1 MAGVGQ
7 PRAPG
12 GGWAACLLDEPID
25 MGEANGRCAQP
36 RRAGLA
42 GVRCV
47 RCGALNP
54 DGADWCGQCLMRFGT
69 PIPLVAPARPEGSD
83 RSPALD
89 PPEGVAG
96 ADGATSAPA
105 RPPDLGRTVAVRLVP
120 SSSGRIRQVDGRL
133 EWACPSCDEV
143 NPIDEQ
149 ACTVCGSPL
158 LDLFRVPAPPRP
170 PRRAGVALGL
180 SLLPGLGCWYAG
192 SLAAGLIRLLLAG
205 TWLAALVVLWPRP
218 EPALVLVKALFLVA
232 LVGLWVTSAVDAL
245 RLARHRRPLV
255 DQRVLAVAAIALCL
269 ALALGMMLSFGLAP
283 GRHGLD
289 RVAPGSTTPG

>member
-1 MAGVGQ
+1 
-7 PRAPG
+7 
-12 GGWAACLLDEPID
+12 
-25 MGEANGRCAQP
+25 MGEADGRCARP
-36 RRAGLA
+36 RRAGWA

-69 PIPLVAPARPEGSD
+69 PIPLVAPARPEGAE
-83 RSPALD
+83 RAAPD

-120 SSSGRIRQVDGRL
+120 SSSGRIRRVDGRL
-133 EWACPSCDEV
+133 EWACPSCDEI

-149 ACTVCGSPL
+149 VCPVCGSPV

-180 SLLPGLGCWYAG
+180 SLVPGLGCCYAG
-192 SLAAGLIRLLLAG
+192 SLAVGLIRLLLAG
-205 TWLAALVVLWPRP
+205 TWLAALVVVWPRP
-218 EPALVLVKALFLVA
+218 EPALVLVKAVFLVA
-232 LVGLWVTSAVDAL
+232 LVGLWVVSAVDAL
-245 RLARHRRPLV
+245 RLAGRRRPLV

-269 ALALGMMLSFGLAP
+269 VLALGMMLSFGVGPVRHRPDRAAP
-283 GRHGLD
+283 GGP
-289 RVAPGSTTPG
+289 APVQVPPGGGPGEGAG